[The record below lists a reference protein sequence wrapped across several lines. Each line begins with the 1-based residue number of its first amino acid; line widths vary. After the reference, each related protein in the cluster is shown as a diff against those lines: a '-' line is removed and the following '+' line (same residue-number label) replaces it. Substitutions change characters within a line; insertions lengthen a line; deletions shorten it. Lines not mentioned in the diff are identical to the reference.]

1 MLSLLSPDDPN
12 TVAYRQA
19 INTLIAQP
27 GNGNLGL
34 IEVVVNADATAGFVV
49 PAQSFPYKVVAVQV
63 TCDAANASGTLTLR
77 NGTNA
82 ISSAMAAAVL
92 DAVAVSTSTITAYR
106 VVPVNTALNIISIGG
121 TTTVTRGTVLITI
134 ERQ

>member
-27 GNGNLGL
+27 GNGNLGS
-34 IEVVVNADATAGFVV
+34 IEFAVTADATAGLNL
-49 PAQSFPYKVVAVQV
+49 PATTFPFKIVAVQV
-63 TCDAANASGTLTLR
+63 TCDATNASGTLTLR
-77 NGTNA
+77 SGTNA
-82 ISSAMAAAVL
+82 ISSAMTCAAL

-106 VVPVNTALNIISIGG
+106 VVPVGTVLNVISIGG
-121 TTTVTRGTVLITI
+121 TTASTRGTVLITV